1 MLHHA
6 TSGEL
11 IEVLPLGDKLTQ
23 SESVALVR
31 TADLEVMRLVL
42 PANKS
47 VPQHHVP
54 GEITM
59 LCIEGSVEVQAHG
72 DMRILQAGKM
82 IYLEGNVPYALR
94 ALENSSVLMT
104 LLRKPMERPGAPDA
118 RG

>member
-11 IEVLPLGDKLTQ
+11 IDVRPLGDKLTQ
-23 SESVALVR
+23 SMSTALFR

-42 PANKS
+42 PAEKS
-47 VPQHHVP
+47 VPEHHVP

-59 LCIEGSVEVQAHG
+59 FCTEGSVELQAH
-72 DMRILQAGKM
+72 DKMQVLRAGQM
-82 IYLEGNVPYALR
+82 VYLDGNVPYALR

-104 LLRKPMERPGAPDA
+104 MLRKPE
-118 RG
+118 